1 MKNIE
6 KVENTEEANN
16 NKALVIKIISAVLA
30 AVIVVG
36 GIIYIRQKNIRE
48 NRIKADLESKEVVN
62 DFSLD
67 GNNCYDRSNY
77 FIITRADLTGN
88 AGYDILVK
96 FKTDKHQKIYCKYV
110 AEKEDFE
117 LLNTPI
123 GDGPAVSYS
132 QHLSNIKDNILII
145 DEGTGTS
152 RDFVIYDL
160 NKQEQIFTD
169 NYSAGLFDLKD
180 DILTYWRKTNDI
192 PNKENC
198 SRIDEY
204 MAMGGAKIEGKI
216 SLDIF
221 NITDKKF
228 EGFRCSYAE

>member
-6 KVENTEEANN
+6 KIEKIEEVNDS
-16 NKALVIKIISAVLA
+16 KALAIKIIAAILA
-30 AVIVVG
+30 AVMVIG
-36 GIIYIRQKNIRE
+36 GIIYIRQRNIRE
-48 NRIKADLESKEVVN
+48 NRIKAELENKEVVN
-62 DFSLD
+62 DFTLD

-77 FIITRADLTGN
+77 FIISRADLTGN
-88 AGYDILVK
+88 AGDDILVK
-96 FKTDKHQKIYCKYV
+96 FKTDKHQKIDCNYL

-132 QHLSNIKDNILII
+132 QHLSNIKNNILVV

-160 NKQEQIFTD
+160 DKREQIFTD
-169 NYSAGLFDLKD
+169 NYSAGLFELNDN
-180 DILTYWRKTNDI
+180 ILTYWRKTNDI

-198 SRIDEY
+198 SRVDEY